1 VSKEN
6 FNLVDSILT
15 VKTTGSL
22 SEDIIND
29 LNMPT
34 GKSIAELLNDQKETE
49 TETKSEPK

>member
-1 VSKEN
+1 MSKEN

-34 GKSIAELLNDQKETE
+34 GKSIAELLDDQKKTK
-49 TETKSEPK
+49 TETKTKPR